1 MTQTTQTADANPQE
15 SKAAT
20 AILNKIAYEDGPDR
34 PIVEI
39 ENEDPK
45 DNMTIMLSDMPAAE
59 VFHGQLMG
67 IMANSRHNPI
77 TSLTVDGCALIRPRR
92 NNS

>member
-1 MTQTTQTADANPQE
+1 MTGTQTAADNPQE

-20 AILNKIAYEDGPDR
+20 AILNRIAYEDGADR

-39 ENEDPK
+39 EHEDQK
-45 DNMTIMLSDMPAAE
+45 DNVTIMLSDMPAPE

-67 IMANSRHNPI
+67 LMANSRQNRI
-77 TSLTVDGCALIRPRR
+77 TRLVADGTVLVSAKA
-92 NNS
+92 